1 MNTLERRHQIVQ
13 AAITTGK
20 VYVIDLVEKH
30 KVSAVTIRTDLN
42 HLHQNNILIRF
53 RGGALSSNKITKELS
68 IDDKSCD
75 QVSIKKAL
83 AKRVVQ
89 ELNENESIIL
99 DSGTTTAEV
108 ARQLSS
114 FRRLVIMTNGLN
126 VMENL
131 TQYEEFEVLMTGG
144 TYREKSKSFYGRQA
158 EDSLERYHFDKV
170 ILGVD
175 GLDFHSGIT
184 THFEHDAILNRIMC
198 RVAKEVIV
206 ITDSSKFNVSGM
218 HQICTLKHINTLVT
232 DSGIPEA
239 FAVELEKNGVNLI
252 IVNKS
257 T

>member
-13 AAITTGK
+13 TAITIGK
-20 VYVIDLVEKH
+20 VYVCDLVKEYN
-30 KVSAVTIRTDLN
+30 VSAVTIRTDLN
-42 HLHQNNILIRF
+42 HLHQHNLLVRF

-68 IDDKSCD
+68 IDDKSSEHI
-75 QVSIKKAL
+75 SIKKVL
-83 AKRVVQ
+83 AKRVVK
-89 ELNENESIIL
+89 ELNEGESIIL

-108 ARQLSS
+108 AQQLSS

-131 TQYEEFEVLMTGG
+131 THYTEFEVLMTGG
-144 TYREKSKSFYGRQA
+144 TYREKSMSFYGRQA

-175 GLDFHSGIT
+175 GVDFHSGIT
-184 THFEHDAILNRIMC
+184 TNFEHDAILNRIMC

-218 HQICTLKHINTLVT
+218 HQICTFKDIDTLVT
-232 DSGIPEA
+232 DSGIPEV
-239 FAVELEKNGVNLI
+239 FAVELEKSGVNLI

-257 T
+257 N